1 MDMPGTQAQ
10 SGQRCSPLTRRVSR
24 NDRQSPTTNVRP
36 IHAGHGGFMKTNYEI
51 KRRASQTWPWS
62 VLWLFALSVMLNAA
76 SAAQDVVT
84 EWNLNAEK
92 AALASPTVGGSAL
105 LTARVYVLM
114 HAAIFDAVNGIER
127 RYTLYHVDA
136 EAPRGA
142 SRRAAAIAAAY
153 HTLVA
158 LFPSQKSTL
167 DGELSSSL
175 ASLSADDE
183 DPEDSQSI
191 DRGLAW
197 GQLVANDILAWRSSD
212 GFSTVLPPVTGGL
225 APGQWRPT
233 PPAFQSMATPQVA
246 TMLPY
251 AIESPSQFRPAGPP
265 ALNSAQYA
273 ANFNETKT
281 LGSATSS
288 SRTAE
293 QTLIANYWAGN
304 TSVSWNR
311 VASSLA
317 IAHHTTL
324 SENARL
330 FALMNVAL
338 GDATVAGWDS
348 KLHFMSWRPVTAIPL
363 ADNLNPDTVADLNW
377 KPLLVTPRHPEYVS
391 AHTIFSSASASVL
404 AAYFGDDTTFSLESV
419 SLPGVFRTY
428 NSFSSALDEITLA
441 RIYAGIHFRSACVD
455 GRGMGTAIAQYVL
468 EHVAQPNHGERRG
481 QASHD
486 HPESESL
493 SVENAD
499 PDHADP
505 SY

>member
-1 MDMPGTQAQ
+1 MED
-10 SGQRCSPLTRRVSR
+10 
-24 NDRQSPTTNVRP
+24 
-36 IHAGHGGFMKTNYEI
+36 FMKTSYEI
-51 KRRASQTWPWS
+51 RKQASQTWPWS
-62 VLWLFALSVMLNAA
+62 VFWLFVLFLMLNAA
-76 SAAQDVVT
+76 CSAQDAVT

-92 AALASPTVGGSAL
+92 AILASPTVSASGL
-105 LTARVYVLM
+105 SAARVYVLM
-114 HAAIFDAVNGIER
+114 HVAIFDSVNGIER
-127 RYTLYHVDA
+127 RYTPYHVDA
-136 EAPRGA
+136 AAPPGA

-153 HTLVA
+153 YTLVA

-175 ASLSADDE
+175 ASLSGDDE
-183 DPEDSQSI
+183 DPEDSESI

-197 GQLVANDILAWRSSD
+197 GQQVANDIQAWRSSD
-212 GFSTVLPPVTGGL
+212 GFNRVVPPVTGGL

-251 AIESPSQFRPAGPP
+251 AIASPSQFRPAGPP
-265 ALNSAQYA
+265 VLNSAQYA
-273 ANFNETKT
+273 ANFNEIKT

-288 SRTAE
+288 NRTEE
-293 QTLIANYWAGN
+293 QTLMANYWAGN
-304 TSVSWNR
+304 SSISWNR

-330 FALMNVAL
+330 FALMNLAL

-363 ADNLNPDTVADLNW
+363 ADSLNPDTVADPNW

-391 AHTIFSSASASVL
+391 AHLIFSSASVGVL
-404 AAYFGDDTTFSLESV
+404 AVYFGDDTTFSLESV

-455 GRGMGTAIAQYVL
+455 GRSMGTAIAQYVL

-481 QASHD
+481 QISHD
-486 HPESESL
+486 HPESEGL

-499 PDHADP
+499 PD
-505 SY
+505 S

>member
-1 MDMPGTQAQ
+1 
-10 SGQRCSPLTRRVSR
+10 
-24 NDRQSPTTNVRP
+24 
-36 IHAGHGGFMKTNYEI
+36 MKTSCEI
-51 KRRASQTWPWS
+51 KKGASQNWPWR
-62 VLWLFALSVMLNAA
+62 VFGLFALCLMLNAA
-76 SAAQDVVT
+76 LSAQDAVT

-92 AALASPTVGGSAL
+92 AIIASPTVSGSGAAA
-105 LTARVYVLM
+105 ARVYVLM
-114 HAAIFDAVNGIER
+114 HVAIFDAVNGIER
-127 RYTLYHVDA
+127 RYTPYHVDA
-136 EAPRGA
+136 TAPRGA

-153 HTLVA
+153 NTLVA

-183 DPEDSQSI
+183 HFGDSQSI

-197 GQLVANDILAWRSSD
+197 GQQVANDIQAWRSSD
-212 GFSTVLPPVTGGL
+212 GFNTVLPPVLGGS

-233 PPAFQSMATPQVA
+233 PPAFQSMATPQLA

-251 AIESPSQFRPAGPP
+251 AIAWPSQFRPAGPP

-273 ANFNETKT
+273 ADFNETKT
-281 LGSATSS
+281 LGSVTSS
-288 SRTAE
+288 IRTAE
-293 QTLIANYWAGN
+293 QALIANYWAGN
-304 TSVSWNR
+304 SSISWNR
-311 VASSLA
+311 VATSLA

-330 FALMNVAL
+330 FALMNLAM
-338 GDATVAGWDS
+338 GDASVAGWDS

-363 ADNLNPDTVADLNW
+363 ADSLNPDTVADPNW

-391 AHTIFSSASASVL
+391 AHAIFSSASANVL

-441 RIYAGIHFRSACVD
+441 RIYAGFHFRSACVD
-455 GRGMGTAIAQYVL
+455 GRSMGTAIAQYVL

-481 QASHD
+481 QLRHD
-486 HPESESL
+486 HPEGGGMSI
-493 SVENAD
+493 ENTD
-499 PDHADP
+499 PDN
-505 SY
+505 

>member
-1 MDMPGTQAQ
+1 MTISCDIKKRAAQAW
-10 SGQRCSPLTRRVSR
+10 PL
-24 NDRQSPTTNVRP
+24 
-36 IHAGHGGFMKTNYEI
+36 G
-51 KRRASQTWPWS
+51 
-62 VLWLFALSVMLNAA
+62 VLWLALSLIPSAA
-76 SAAQDVVT
+76 SAAQDAVT
-84 EWNLNAEK
+84 EWNLNAENAILADSSVRTNAVT
-92 AALASPTVGGSAL
+92 AARA
-105 LTARVYVLM
+105 YVVM
-114 HAAIFDAVNGIER
+114 HGAIFDAVNGIER
-127 RYTLYHVDA
+127 RFTPYHVDA
-136 EAPRGA
+136 AAPRGA
-142 SRRAAAIAAAY
+142 SRRAAAIQAAY
-153 HTLVA
+153 TTLVA

-167 DGELSSSL
+167 DGEFASSL
-175 ASLSADDE
+175 ASLSADDD
-183 DPEDSQSI
+183 DPDDSQSI
-191 DRGLAW
+191 DLGLAW
-197 GQLVANDILAWRSSD
+197 GHQVANDILAWRSSD
-212 GFSTVLPPVTGGL
+212 GFSTTLPPITGGL

-233 PPAFQSMATPQVA
+233 PPAFQSMVLPQVA

-251 AIESPSQFRPAGPP
+251 AIVSPSQFRPAGPP

-304 TSVSWNR
+304 SSISWNR

-330 FALMNVAL
+330 FALMNLAL

-363 ADNLNPDTVADLNW
+363 ADSLNPDTVADPTW

-391 AHTIFSSASASVL
+391 AHAIFSSASASVL

-468 EHVAQPNHGERRG
+468 EHVAQPDHGERQG
-481 QASHD
+481 QLSHD
-486 HPESESL
+486 HPESGGL
-493 SVENAD
+493 SVENTD
-499 PDHADP
+499 PDD
-505 SY
+505 

>member
-1 MDMPGTQAQ
+1 
-10 SGQRCSPLTRRVSR
+10 
-24 NDRQSPTTNVRP
+24 
-36 IHAGHGGFMKTNYEI
+36 MKTTCAIN
-51 KRRASQTWPWS
+51 KRASQTWPWT
-62 VLWLFALSVMLNAA
+62 VLWLFALSLILSAA
-76 SAAQDVVT
+76 SAAQDAVT

-92 AALASPTVGGSAL
+92 AVLSSAIRADAVS
-105 LTARVYVLM
+105 TARVYVLM

-127 RYTLYHVDA
+127 RYTPYHVDVT
-136 EAPRGA
+136 APRGA
-142 SRRAAAIAAAY
+142 SRRAAAIEAAY
-153 HTLVA
+153 TTLVA
-158 LFPSQKSTL
+158 LFPSQKSPL
-167 DGELSSSL
+167 DGELASSL

-183 DPEDSQSI
+183 DSDDCQSI
-191 DRGLAW
+191 DLGLAW
-197 GQLVANDILAWRSSD
+197 GQQVANDILAWRSSD
-212 GFSTVLPPVTGGL
+212 GFNTSLPPVIGGL

-233 PPAFQSMATPQVA
+233 PPGFLSMAVPQVA

-251 AIESPSQFRPAGPP
+251 AIASPSQFRPAGPP

-281 LGSATSS
+281 LGSASSS

-304 TSVSWNR
+304 ASVSWNR

-317 IAHHTTL
+317 IARHTTL

-330 FALMNVAL
+330 FALMNLAL

-348 KLHFMSWRPVTAIPL
+348 KLHFMSWRPFTAIRL
-363 ADNLNPDTVADLNW
+363 ADSLNPDTVADPNW

-391 AHTIFSSASASVL
+391 AHLIFSSAAAGVL

-419 SLPGVFRTY
+419 GVPGLFRTY
-428 NSFSSALDEITLA
+428 NSFSSALDEVTLA

-455 GRGMGTAIAQYVL
+455 GRSMGTAIAQYVL
-468 EHVAQPNHGERRG
+468 EHVAQPDHGEELG
-481 QASHD
+481 QVNHD
-486 HPESESL
+486 HPEGAGL

-499 PDHADP
+499 PDN
-505 SY
+505 

>member
-1 MDMPGTQAQ
+1 
-10 SGQRCSPLTRRVSR
+10 
-24 NDRQSPTTNVRP
+24 
-36 IHAGHGGFMKTNYEI
+36 MKTSCET
-51 KRRASQTWPWS
+51 RMGGSQNWPWR
-62 VLWLFALSVMLNAA
+62 VLGLFALLLMLNAPL
-76 SAAQDVVT
+76 SAQDAVT

-92 AALASPTVGGSAL
+92 AILASPTVSGSGAAA
-105 LTARVYVLM
+105 ARVYVLM
-114 HAAIFDAVNGIER
+114 HVAIFDAVNGIGR
-127 RYTLYHVDA
+127 RYTPYHVDA
-136 EAPRGA
+136 TAPRGA
-142 SRRAAAIAAAY
+142 SRRGAAIAAAY
-153 HTLVA
+153 NTLLA
-158 LFPSQKSTL
+158 LFPSQKPTL
-167 DGELSSSL
+167 DAELLSSL

-191 DRGLAW
+191 DRGFAW
-197 GQLVANDILAWRSSD
+197 GQQVASDIQGWRSSD
-212 GFSTVLPPVTGGL
+212 GFNTVLPPLTGGL

-233 PPAFQSMATPQVA
+233 PPAFQSMATPQLA
-246 TMLPY
+246 TMMPY
-251 AIESPSQFRPAGPP
+251 AIASPSQFRPAGPS

-273 ANFNETKT
+273 ADFNETKT

-304 TSVSWNR
+304 SSISWNR

-330 FALMNVAL
+330 FALMNLAL

-363 ADNLNPDTVADLNW
+363 ADRLNPDTMADPNW
-377 KPLLVTPRHPEYVS
+377 RPLLVTPRHPEYVS
-391 AHTIFSSASASVL
+391 AHAIFSSASAGVL

-441 RIYAGIHFRSACVD
+441 RIYAGFHFRSACVD
-455 GRGMGTAIAQYVL
+455 GRSMGTAIAQYVL
-468 EHVAQPNHGERRG
+468 ENVAQRTTGSDGAR
-481 QASHD
+481 
-486 HPESESL
+486 
-493 SVENAD
+493 
-499 PDHADP
+499 
-505 SY
+505 

>member
-1 MDMPGTQAQ
+1 
-10 SGQRCSPLTRRVSR
+10 
-24 NDRQSPTTNVRP
+24 
-36 IHAGHGGFMKTNYEI
+36 MKTSSER
-51 KRRASQTWPWS
+51 KKSVSQTWPS
-62 VLWLFALSVMLNAA
+62 GVLWLFALSLMLNAA
-76 SAAQDVVT
+76 CAAQDPVT

-92 AALASPTVGGSAL
+92 AILANPTVSGNSVI
-105 LTARVYVLM
+105 TARVYVLV

-127 RYTLYHVDA
+127 RYEPYHVDMA
-136 EAPRGA
+136 APRGA
-142 SRRAAAIAAAY
+142 SRRAAAIEAAY
-153 HTLVA
+153 TTLVA

-167 DGELSSSL
+167 DGELASSL
-175 ASLSADDE
+175 ASLAGNDNDS
-183 DPEDSQSI
+183 EDSESI

-197 GQLVANDILAWRSSD
+197 GQQVANDILAWRSSD
-212 GFSTVLPPVTGGL
+212 GFNTALSPVIGGL

-233 PPAFQSMATPQVA
+233 PPAFQSMVLPQVA

-251 AIESPSQFRPAGPP
+251 AIASPSQFRPAGPP
-265 ALNSAQYA
+265 ALDSAQYA

-304 TSVSWNR
+304 AAVSWNR

-317 IAHHTTL
+317 IANHTTL

-330 FALMNVAL
+330 FALMNLAL

-363 ADNLNPDTVADLNW
+363 ADSLNPDTVADPNW

-391 AHTIFSSASASVL
+391 AHLIFSSASAGVL

-419 SLPGVFRTY
+419 GLPGVIRTY
-428 NSFSSALDEITLA
+428 NSFSSALDEITMA

-455 GRGMGTAIAQYVL
+455 GRTMGTAIAQYVV
-468 EHVAQPNHGERRG
+468 EHVAQRDHGEQQG
-481 QASHD
+481 HVSHN
-486 HPESESL
+486 HPEGEVL
-493 SVENAD
+493 SVESAD
-499 PDHADP
+499 PDN
-505 SY
+505 

>member
-1 MDMPGTQAQ
+1 
-10 SGQRCSPLTRRVSR
+10 
-24 NDRQSPTTNVRP
+24 
-36 IHAGHGGFMKTNYEI
+36 MKTSCEI
-51 KRRASQTWPWS
+51 GKSGSQTCPWR
-62 VLWLFALSVMLNAA
+62 VLWPFALFLTLNAA
-76 SAAQDVVT
+76 ACAQDVVT

-92 AALASPTVGGSAL
+92 AILATPTVSGSGAAA
-105 LTARVYVLM
+105 ARVYVLM
-114 HAAIFDAVNGIER
+114 HVAIFDAVNGIER
-127 RYTLYHVDA
+127 HYAPYHVDA
-136 EAPRGA
+136 AAPRGA
-142 SRRAAAIAAAY
+142 SRRAAVIAAAY
-153 HTLVA
+153 NSLVV

-167 DGELSSSL
+167 DAELSLSL
-175 ASLSADDE
+175 ASLAADDE
-183 DPEDSQSI
+183 DPGDSQSI

-197 GQLVANDILAWRSSD
+197 GQQVANDIQAWRSND
-212 GFSTVLPPVTGGL
+212 GFNTVLPPVIGGL

-233 PPAFQSMATPQVA
+233 PPAFQPMATPQLA

-273 ANFNETKT
+273 ADFDETKN

-304 TSVSWNR
+304 SSISWNR

-317 IAHHTTL
+317 IARHTTL
-324 SENARL
+324 SENVRL
-330 FALMNVAL
+330 FALMNLAV
-338 GDATVAGWDS
+338 GDASIAGWDS

-363 ADNLNPDTVADLNW
+363 ADSLNPDTVADPNW

-391 AHTIFSSASASVL
+391 AHAIFSSAATGVL

-441 RIYAGIHFRSACVD
+441 RIYAGFHFRSACVD
-455 GRGMGTAIAQYVL
+455 GRSMGTAIAQYVL
-468 EHVAQPNHGERRG
+468 DNVAQPNHGERRG
-481 QASHD
+481 QVSHD
-486 HPESESL
+486 HPEGQSL
-493 SVENAD
+493 SIENAGVD
-499 PDHADP
+499 N
-505 SY
+505 

>member
-1 MDMPGTQAQ
+1 MET
-10 SGQRCSPLTRRVSR
+10 CK
-24 NDRQSPTTNVRP
+24 TT
-36 IHAGHGGFMKTNYEI
+36 
-51 KRRASQTWPWS
+51 KRAFPTWPWS
-62 VLWLFALSVMLNAA
+62 VIWLFALSLILNAA
-76 SAAQDVVT
+76 SAAQDAVT

-92 AALASPTVGGSAL
+92 AILASPTVSGNSVI
-105 LTARVYVLM
+105 TARVYVLM

-127 RYTLYHVDA
+127 RYEPYHVDA
-136 EAPRGA
+136 AAPRGA
-142 SRRAAAIAAAY
+142 SRRAAAIEAAY
-153 HTLVA
+153 TTLVA

-167 DGELSSSL
+167 DGELASSL
-175 ASLSADDE
+175 ASLSADD
-183 DPEDSQSI
+183 DEDSEDNESI
-191 DRGLAW
+191 DLGLAW
-197 GQLVANDILAWRSSD
+197 GQQVANDILAWRSSD
-212 GFSTVLPPVTGGL
+212 GFNTVLPPVTGGL

-233 PPAFQSMATPQVA
+233 PPAFQSMVLPQVA

-251 AIESPSQFRPAGPP
+251 AIASPSQFRPAGPP

-293 QTLIANYWAGN
+293 QTLIANYWQGN
-304 TSVSWNR
+304 ASVSWNR

-317 IAHHTTL
+317 IAHHDKL
-324 SENARL
+324 LHNARL
-330 FALMNVAL
+330 FALMNLAL

-363 ADNLNPDTVADLNW
+363 ADSLNPDTVADPSW

-391 AHTIFSSASASVL
+391 AHLIFSTAAASVL

-419 SLPGVFRTY
+419 GLPGVFRTY
-428 NSFSSALDEITLA
+428 NSFSSALDEVTLA

-455 GRGMGTAIAQYVL
+455 GRTMGAAIAQYVVG
-468 EHVAQPNHGERRG
+468 HVARREHGEDRG
-481 QASHD
+481 HEPHD
-486 HPESESL
+486 HPEGNGL

-499 PDHADP
+499 PDN
-505 SY
+505 